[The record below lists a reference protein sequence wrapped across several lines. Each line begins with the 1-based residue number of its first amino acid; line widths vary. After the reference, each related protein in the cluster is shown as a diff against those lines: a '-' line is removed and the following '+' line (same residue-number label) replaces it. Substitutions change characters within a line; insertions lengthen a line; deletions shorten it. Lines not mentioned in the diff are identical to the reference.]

1 MALADGYLDR
11 ETGLLKISWSRVRMA
26 GECRQKEYR
35 TSMGQASPIVD
46 QRMFVQGNVCDMAM
60 GRWLEQD
67 DPQLGWM
74 ADQVDLILDEVV
86 AGGVVR
92 WRHSA
97 DREQVRKF
105 CKECVTRLEPL
116 LQRFALPYLYEPHVR
131 FKERIVI
138 PVGMDGQTRP
148 VLLTGEKDL
157 LTRAPDGH
165 RVWDLKATKD
175 ASYWRKTVSQLVFY
189 DLAVLAKF
197 GVPVVEAGLLQ
208 PMIFDQPY
216 ISFRPSDQD
225 RMEMYQ
231 RVVTVANNIWRE
243 DFAPKAGTEGCSH
256 CECRGTC
263 IRYQPSG
270 GRTGP
275 AVLPVV

>member
-1 MALADGYLDR
+1 MAMADGYLDR
-11 ETGLLKISWSRVRMA
+11 ETGLLKISWTRIRTA

-35 TSMGQASPIVD
+35 TTMGQAAPAVD
-46 QRMFVQGNVCDMAM
+46 TRIFVQGNVCDMAM
-60 GRWLEQD
+60 GRWLEQEN
-67 DPQLGWM
+67 PQLGWM
-74 ADQVDLILDEVV
+74 SDQVDHILDEVV

-105 CKECVTRLEPL
+105 CKDCVTRLEPL
-116 LQRFALPYLYEPHVR
+116 LQRFALPYEYQPHVR
-131 FKERIVI
+131 FKQKIVI
-138 PVGMDGQTRP
+138 PGLDGQPRP

-157 LTRAPDGH
+157 LTRAADGH
-165 RVWDLKATKD
+165 RVWDLKATRD

-197 GVPVVEAGLLQ
+197 GAPVMEAGLLQ
-208 PMIFDQPY
+208 PMVMDQPY

-225 RMEMYQ
+225 RLEMFQ
-231 RVVTVANNIWRE
+231 RVIAVAHGIWGE
-243 DFAPKAGTEGCSH
+243 DFEPKAGTDGCSY
-256 CECRGTC
+256 CECRGAC

-270 GRTGP
+270 GKAGP
-275 AVLPVV
+275 VGLPVV